1 MLRNVIIEGLNLGL
15 IYQNQFT
22 TAVATYDGDID
33 KVIDN
38 WTVAPREVMEQAAK

>member
-1 MLRNVIIEGLNLGL
+1 
-15 IYQNQFT
+15 
-22 TAVATYDGDID
+22 VATYDGDID